1 MKTICIRIDEDLF
14 YNFKLKTIN
23 SGKTL
28 QNYMHDLIEKDLY
41 PTTYEEMIDILVET
55 NECLKQALSQVEN
68 TVEKLKSELAD
79 INETD
84 ESESENSAM
93 QMM

>member
-1 MKTICIRIDEDLF
+1 MKTICIKVDEDLF

-28 QNYMHDLIEKDLY
+28 QSYMHDLIEKDLY
-41 PTTYEEMIDILVET
+41 PTTHEEMIDILVEAT
-55 NECLKQALSQVEN
+55 ESLKQALSQVEN

-84 ESESENSAM
+84 ECENNDLGM